1 MIEPQI
7 AIAAISAITAIVLA
21 YIDLRKSLRETHQ
34 LVNSRMG
41 ELLELTRVSARA
53 AGRLSAREGGDVA
66 ADLPSVIEHVQQAPD
81 SFRIERGNQT

>member
-41 ELLELTRVSARA
+41 ELLDLTRVSARA
-53 AGRLSAREGGDVA
+53 AGRLSAVEGRQDALDV
-66 ADLPSVIEHVQQAPD
+66 PSVVEHVQKTVD
-81 SFRIERGNQT
+81 RGFIERGNQT